1 MVDIRDKVVVV
12 TGASSGIGRATAH
25 AFAKRGAKLMLA
37 ARSSDQLEEVEREC
51 ADLGV
56 RAVAVPTDVGAY
68 AEVEELAA
76 RAERDFGGFD
86 AWVNDAGVLLVGRID
101 EAPVEDFERVI
112 RTNLLGTAYGSRVA
126 LAHFRKKKRGTLVNV
141 SSIVGGLGQ
150 IYSSA
155 YVASKWGV
163 RGLGESLRMEVAEE
177 PGVHVCTVMPAAI
190 DTPIFQHAANYTGR
204 DLQALAPVY
213 PPEQVAEAI
222 VALMDNPKAEVTVG
236 DAGRILQV
244 TRSLLPQAVTD
255 RLGRVFQEQ
264 AMITDRPEG
273 AHAGNLHEPSGP
285 TSSVRGGWEGQVP
298 SGATADTALRAV
310 GLGAIGIGVAY
321 LLLQTL
327 LPGGGRRS
335 ATGHRGG

>member
-1 MVDIRDKVVVV
+1 MVELKDKVVVV

-25 AFAKRGAKLMLA
+25 AFAERGAKLVLA

-56 RAVAVPTDVGAY
+56 RAVAVPTDVGAN

-86 AWVNDAGVLLVGRID
+86 AWVNDAGVMLVGRID

-112 RTNLLGTAYGSRVA
+112 QTNLLGTAYGSRVA
-126 LAHFRKKKRGTLVNV
+126 LAHFRKKKRGTLINV
-141 SSIVGGLGQ
+141 SSVVGGLGQ

-204 DLQALAPVY
+204 DIRALAPVY

-222 VALMDNPKAEVTVG
+222 VALMDDPKAEVTVG
-236 DAGRILQV
+236 DAGRIFQV
-244 TRSLLPQAVTD
+244 ARSLLPQAVTD

-264 AMITDRPEG
+264 AMITECPEG
-273 AHAGNLHEPSGP
+273 AHTGNLHEPSGP
-285 TSSVRGGWEGQVP
+285 TASVRGGWEERVP
-298 SGATADTALRAV
+298 SGATADAALRAL

-321 LLLQTL
+321 LLLHAL
-327 LPGGGRRS
+327 LPGGRRS
-335 ATGHRGG
+335 AAGYRGG